1 MAEGLDLVYQIALAG
16 GIAIVWITAGFIVR
30 YILKN
35 VLSKYALKTKTHID
49 DIVFNSI
56 RLPIVVWFTLSG
68 IGTILVAIELPQNFV
83 SIIQL
88 GISVILTFSIAY
100 FVAELLAGLVRSYGD
115 KLGIHAMR
123 MTSIGGY
130 VVKSLVMAVGLIY
143 VLTVLEVEVGPLV
156 ASLGIGAIAV
166 ALALQPTLQNVFAGM
181 YLLADK
187 PVRVGDYVKL
197 DSGESG
203 YVQDVGWRS
212 TKIKMLPNNMIIIP
226 NERLAGTIITNFHMP
241 EEKMSVLIDIGTS
254 YDDDPYKVEE
264 VVIDEAVKA
273 SYEIDGMLN
282 AEEARPFLR
291 FYGFKDSSLGY
302 TLIIRVREFVDQYYV
317 GHEMRK
323 RLFRRFKKEGI
334 TIPFPIR
341 TITPSKDLADMFSS
355 GKEVIRPSKSRSK
368 VKK

>member
-1 MAEGLDLVYQIALAG
+1 MAEGLDLVFQIGLAG
-16 GIAIVWITAGFIVR
+16 GIAVVWIAAGFLAR

-35 VLSKYALKTKTHID
+35 VLSKYAQKTKTHLD
-49 DIVFNSI
+49 DIFFRSI
-56 RLPIVVWFTLSG
+56 KTPIVIWFTLSG
-68 IGTILVAIELPQNFV
+68 FGTILVAIELPQNFV
-83 SIIQL
+83 SVIQV
-88 GISVILTFSIAY
+88 GISAILIFSVAY
-100 FVAELLAGLVRSYGD
+100 FMAELLAGLVRSYGD

-130 VVKSLVMAVGLIY
+130 VVKSIVMAIGLIY
-143 VLTVLEVEVGPLV
+143 VLTVFEVEVGPLV

-241 EEKMSVLIDIGTS
+241 EQKMAVLIDIGTS
-254 YDDDPYKVEE
+254 YEDDPYKVEE
-264 VVIDEAVKA
+264 IVVEEAVKA
-273 SYEIDGMLN
+273 SYEVDGMIN
-282 AEEARPFLR
+282 ADEMRPFIR

-302 TLIIRVREFVDQYYV
+302 TLIIQVKEFVDQYYV
-317 GHEMRK
+317 SHELRK
-323 RLFRRFKKEGI
+323 RIFRRFKKEGI

-341 TITPSKDLADMFSS
+341 TLYPSKDFANILRPDREVKRI
-355 GKEVIRPSKSRSK
+355 GKNR